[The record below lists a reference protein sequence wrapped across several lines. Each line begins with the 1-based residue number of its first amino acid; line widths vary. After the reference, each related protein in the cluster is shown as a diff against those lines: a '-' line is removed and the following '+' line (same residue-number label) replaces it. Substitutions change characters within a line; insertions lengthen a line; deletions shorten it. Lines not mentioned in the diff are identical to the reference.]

1 MITFANFFFVTL
13 FLAQMKPTMSSHSN
27 LGHYVVKPAAVGAA
41 GAAASFMLHGSK
53 ASITIR
59 GTTVPLSLALGAG
72 MFVGSILGEFV
83 HDKLFPLAGPT
94 NRLTNPMGEAVT
106 IGTMAGAN
114 ALLMSLNEPG
124 DLQTFGLPSLIGIAA
139 GAKIV
144 GSYCYDHFL
153 APMVLGENMYQ

>member
-1 MITFANFFFVTL
+1 
-13 FLAQMKPTMSSHSN
+13 MKPTMSSHSN

-83 HDKLFPLAGPT
+83 HDKLFPLAGPPAPFQRQNGPLPFGT
-94 NRLTNPMGEAVT
+94 N
-106 IGTMAGAN
+106 GAL
-114 ALLMSLNEPG
+114 ACPH
-124 DLQTFGLPSLIGIAA
+124 GLAT
-139 GAKIV
+139 
-144 GSYCYDHFL
+144 C
-153 APMVLGENMYQ
+153 